1 MQAIPPRHRR
11 ARHDGDEQFR
21 RGPHS
26 RRIHCLDLKSIRR
39 TCFIPCKV
47 TARTERSDATA
58 SRSRSTQISWTK
70 SPGASPAQLQER
82 CEACEGPLEDET
94 SKASTSLVARRRRNC
109 GEVRKPVDNGLR
121 LWAARSSADLVDRS
135 RLSSQSATSSRLRTG
150 QQRLLLRSLSRDR
163 STAVAV
169 GSRTKLIVEFSKER
183 TDNGV

>member
-1 MQAIPPRHRR
+1 VLHAVQ
-11 ARHDGDEQFR
+11 G
-21 RGPHS
+21 
-26 RRIHCLDLKSIRR
+26 
-39 TCFIPCKV
+39 

-58 SRSRSTQISWTK
+58 RSQSLDADQLDK

-109 GEVRKPVDNGLR
+109 GELREPVDKGLR

-135 RLSSQSATSSRLRTG
+135 RHSSQSATSSRLRTG
-150 QQRLLLRSLSRDR
+150 QQRLLLRLLLRDR

-169 GSRTKLIVEFSKER
+169 GSSTKLIVEFSKE
-183 TDNGV
+183 TANNGG

>member
-1 MQAIPPRHRR
+1 
-11 ARHDGDEQFR
+11 
-21 RGPHS
+21 
-26 RRIHCLDLKSIRR
+26 
-39 TCFIPCKV
+39 
-47 TARTERSDATA
+47 
-58 SRSRSTQISWTK
+58 
-70 SPGASPAQLQER
+70 
-82 CEACEGPLEDET
+82 
-94 SKASTSLVARRRRNC
+94 VARRRRNC